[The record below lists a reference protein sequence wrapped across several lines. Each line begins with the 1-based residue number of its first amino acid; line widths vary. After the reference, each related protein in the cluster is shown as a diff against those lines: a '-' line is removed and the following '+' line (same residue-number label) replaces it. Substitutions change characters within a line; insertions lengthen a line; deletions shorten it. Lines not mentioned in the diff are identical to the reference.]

1 MSKRRG
7 GMGGRPGGAPNQ
19 SAMLRQIQKMQEDME
34 AAQAALETETIDVS
48 VGGGAVTIVMT
59 GSQKVQSITVN
70 PDGSRVFDYPRQPE
84 GWTNYVI
91 TIGADGNMSSL
102 RQLLTEDNFARVRP
116 GMDKLEVRR
125 LLGPTAQTKRYDL
138 KNEEVWD
145 WRFKQHGQ
153 DSRFFSVTFGADGH
167 VLGSAIGDDPR
178 EIVGGGK

>member
-70 PDGSRVFDYPRQPE
+70 PDAIDLEDEEWLTDLQ
-84 GWTNYVI
+84 
-91 TIGADGNMSSL
+91 D
-102 RQLLTEDNFARVRP
+102 LLVAGMNQAIEKSQAYAAERMQGVTGGLDSMLP
-116 GMDKLEVRR
+116 GG
-125 LLGPTAQTKRYDL
+125 LGGL
-138 KNEEVWD
+138 
-145 WRFKQHGQ
+145 
-153 DSRFFSVTFGADGH
+153 FG
-167 VLGSAIGDDPR
+167 
-178 EIVGGGK
+178 

>member
-70 PDGSRVFDYPRQPE
+70 PDAIDLEDEEWLTDLQ
-84 GWTNYVI
+84 
-91 TIGADGNMSSL
+91 D
-102 RQLLTEDNFARVRP
+102 LLVAGMNQAIEKSQSYAAERMQGVTGGLDSMLP
-116 GMDKLEVRR
+116 GG
-125 LLGPTAQTKRYDL
+125 LGGL
-138 KNEEVWD
+138 
-145 WRFKQHGQ
+145 
-153 DSRFFSVTFGADGH
+153 FG
-167 VLGSAIGDDPR
+167 
-178 EIVGGGK
+178 

>member
-70 PDGSRVFDYPRQPE
+70 PDAIDLE
-84 GWTNYVI
+84 DEEW
-91 TIGADGNMSSL
+91 
-102 RQLLTEDNFARVRP
+102 LTTCRICWWPA
-116 GMDKLEVRR
+116 
-125 LLGPTAQTKRYDL
+125 
-138 KNEEVWD
+138 
-145 WRFKQHGQ
+145 
-153 DSRFFSVTFGADGH
+153 
-167 VLGSAIGDDPR
+167 
-178 EIVGGGK
+178 